1 MLSMKGKVIFDKTEH
16 RSSTKVKG
24 PIMHSVLNPF
34 ESILFDYKKTGMST
48 NRNLFTKIPF
58 NGKDKKAI
66 LTKVLLATLL
76 QPKLYENQH

>member
-1 MLSMKGKVIFDKTEH
+1 
-16 RSSTKVKG
+16 
-24 PIMHSVLNPF
+24 MHSVLNPF

-48 NRNLFTKIPF
+48 NRNLFTKISF

-76 QPKLYENQH
+76 QPKLYENQHWVSILESLGSKGFGIIEK